1 MRAIFKTNNPNTSV
15 RPNKTMQLYPTF
27 WTVAMLDQYIGL
39 FLYTIQ
45 YKKRHM
51 YWSIAMP
58 TSIGLTIKVLHC
70 NTFIGL
76 TVLVTQWRQKNGN
89 GMLVLLLLYEV

>member
-1 MRAIFKTNNPNTSV
+1 
-15 RPNKTMQLYPTF
+15 
-27 WTVAMLDQYIGL
+27 MLDQYIGL
-39 FLYTIQ
+39 FLY

-70 NTFIGL
+70 NTFMGL
-76 TVLVTQWRQKNGN
+76 TVLRDTVETKEWEWDAG
-89 GMLVLLLLYEV
+89 LIIIVLGVINW